1 MNKQQKRNRLLT
13 SIAIILASLGLTYAP
28 LPGSEKFQT
37 TVTVVSGSELQEI
50 LPELEAKFEAENP
63 QIDLELKYQGSQDI
77 VNKYIDNDNDFTP
90 TVLIPANGEI
100 FQELESR
107 WRSQNKSDP
116 FYDQPEPIAKTMLVG
131 ISWPER
137 GRVLFPNNRFD
148 WQRVKKAMEAENW
161 EQIRGQK
168 DWGSFDFLTTN
179 PARSNSGQLTLSL
192 LAKSEISGG
201 NLTAVSLNNSQV
213 QSLFGLVKKSV
224 YLPPRSTDILLQEF
238 ITRGPNEAD
247 VATVYESIALY
258 RWEQSRSTQ
267 GRAYQIYYLNPTIE
281 TVSTAAIARRDV
293 GSKTAA
299 AAREFIAFLKEP
311 EQQAIFVRYGFRP
324 VNPAVDVTAV
334 PGSPWSQNIPGAEVS
349 PGVQSMPTPDA
360 AVLTEIKRLWE
371 RAN

>member
-1 MNKQQKRNRLLT
+1 MNKQQKKNRLLT

-28 LPGSEKFQT
+28 LPGAEKLKT

-50 LPELEAKFEAENP
+50 LPEIEAKFERENP

-100 FQELESR
+100 FRELESR
-107 WRSQNKSDP
+107 WGSQNNSDP
-116 FYDQPEPIAKTMLVG
+116 FYDKPEPIAKTILVA

-148 WQRVKKAMEAENW
+148 WQKVEGAMQAGNW
-161 EQIRGQK
+161 QQIGGQQN
-168 DWGSFDFLTTN
+168 WGSFDFLTTN
-179 PARSNSGQLTLSL
+179 PARSNSGQLTLTL
-192 LAKSEISGG
+192 LAKSKIGAG
-201 NLTAVSLNNSQV
+201 NLTAVSLNNSEV
-213 QSLFGLVKKSV
+213 QSLFSLVKKSV

-258 RWEQSRSTQ
+258 RWEQSLTTQ
-267 GRAYQIYYLNPTIE
+267 GIAYQIYYLDPTIE

-293 GSKTAA
+293 SGKTAA
-299 AAREFIAFLKEP
+299 AAREFIAFLKEA

-324 VNPAVDVTAV
+324 INPAVDVTAV
-334 PGSPWSQNIPGAEVS
+334 PDSPWSQNIPGTEVN
-349 PGVQSMPTPDA
+349 PGVQSMPAPDA
-360 AVLTEIKRLWE
+360 SVLTEIKRLWE

>member
-1 MNKQQKRNRLLT
+1 MNKQQKRNRLFT

-28 LPGSEKFQT
+28 LPGSEKFKT

-50 LPELEAKFEAENP
+50 LPELEAKFERENP
-63 QIDLELKYQGSQDI
+63 NIDLELKYQGSQDI

-100 FQELESR
+100 FRELESR
-107 WRSQNKSDP
+107 WRSQNNSEP
-116 FYDQPEPIAKTMLVG
+116 FYDPPEPIAKTILVG

-137 GRVLFPNNRFD
+137 GQTLFPNNRFD
-148 WQRVKKAMEAENW
+148 WQRVKGAMEEGTW
-161 EQIRGQK
+161 DKIGGRE

-192 LAKSEISGG
+192 LAKSQIGG
-201 NLTAVSLNNSQV
+201 DNLTAVSLNNSEV

-258 RWEQSRSTQ
+258 RWEQSRTTQ
-267 GRAYQIYYLNPTIE
+267 GMAYQIYYLDPTIE

-293 GSKTAA
+293 DSKTVD
-299 AAREFIAFLKEP
+299 AAREFIAFLKKP
-311 EQQAIFVRYGFRP
+311 EQQEVFVRYGFRP
-324 VNPAVDVTAV
+324 VNPAVDVTTV
-334 PGSPWSQNIPGAEVS
+334 PGSPWSQNIPGAEVD

-360 AVLTEIKRLWE
+360 SVLTEVKRLWE